1 MLFIWVAWFYRF
13 LLLGEDVIP
22 FAPTEGYRMGSAE
35 KILFAP
41 ISLICLNVVG
51 TNLVVLKFD
60 NLCEQIHI
68 ARPCRNFLIKHA
80 FLFYLNLDLEEIS
93 VILCFSLHLFVVFV
107 AGFILIKDCFR
118 FQVELIKKQFVF
130 LLQFIDSSRFS
141 IFSFGSLSSVTI
153 YTRTLLC
160 GG

>member
-1 MLFIWVAWFYRF
+1 M
-13 LLLGEDVIP
+13 GEDVIP

-93 VILCFSLHLFVVFV
+93 VIPRNLNLTTKLRIKPSFNYFASLY
-107 AGFILIKDCFR
+107 I
-118 FQVELIKKQFVF
+118 
-130 LLQFIDSSRFS
+130 
-141 IFSFGSLSSVTI
+141 SL
-153 YTRTLLC
+153 
-160 GG
+160 